1 MKKSIRVLFALCLAA
16 FITACEKEP
25 VHVERIILD
34 SDSITLHEGENHRL
48 TATVSPV
55 NAVNKIVRWKSSA
68 SDVASVEEGDVVA
81 VAPGTA
87 VITAISDDLGC
98 TATCVVTVLTKTI
111 KSISLDKDKLE
122 LYELEKATLT
132 ATVTPEGI
140 SPEFVIWG
148 SSDETVATVT
158 DGIVL
163 ALRRGEATITAKN
176 AGGDVSSSCTLTV
189 ICAVQDVNLS
199 EHGVSLKI
207 GETFQLDATVYP
219 DRANDKSLEW
229 SSSDASVA
237 TVSDKGLVEAIA
249 PGKATIGV
257 KTVDGGFTD
266 TCDIVVMGGIK
277 LQPEE
282 LKLVVGEESDILASF
297 SPEGVNSLVVNWSS
311 TKPDVASVD
320 DKGHV
325 VALNAGEAIICATTA
340 IGGFHAFCPV
350 SVRNKVDKITVSP
363 TKLELFVGFKG
374 GKLESSYS
382 PSDAG
387 NIEIVWSSDKPEV
400 ATVDDKGNVSPVGS
414 GIATI
419 KASTTDGKVF
429 GSCVVTVLQPATSI
443 SIAPKELIMY
453 VGDKAET
460 LTVSMGPEN
469 ADIKTFSVNN
479 SSSKTVKFEHA
490 AGENT
495 ISVTALEVGTAKLEV
510 FPTKRPENDYTSATC
525 SITVRAH
532 VESVSIKG
540 EASRTLNIGSILQL
554 YPTVLPEN
562 AYNKN
567 ITWKSSNTSVA
578 VVDAKG
584 IVTAK
589 AAGTT
594 TITVTTEDGSK
605 TATVTITVPQP
616 VTGVTLDKSTLS
628 LTEGDEA
635 TLKAT
640 VAPSGADQ
648 SVTWVSNKPEV
659 ATVDD
664 DGKVTAVS
672 AGSATI
678 TASSAISPDKKA
690 TCAVTVTA
698 KVVRVKTVTL
708 TPSAMELLVG
718 ESREIAVTISPTN
731 AANKALTW
739 TSSDQS
745 VALVDSYGKVTAK
758 SNGTA
763 TVTCTS
769 QDNPDAKGTC
779 QITVSLPPVAVTS
792 ISLSKTS
799 LTLSF
804 GSNSRLTATVSPA
817 DATDKTVS
825 WKSSNTKVATVE
837 DGLVT
842 AGSTAGTATIT
853 ASSVDSPEIQATCT
867 VTVVSSIVG
876 VTGVRINPRA
886 FNIYVGQTLKIVAWV
901 EPKDATDKTIN
912 WSPAGGAYV
921 TMVNVQAGVN
931 NNDVESLANNYPV
944 SFGYIKGLKPGNT
957 NVTVSTG
964 NGAYQTTARIVVLK
978 NDIAYIEVSHPNGI
992 TLKVGETLNLTA
1004 TPVPEDQSADPSYPT
1019 LVWGISPENSNVVTV
1034 DQTGHVTAM
1043 NAGTA
1048 TITVTSKDNP
1058 TKSAEIPV
1066 TVLSD
1071 NSTGGGSEGVG
1082 FENWNF

>member
-16 FITACEKEP
+16 FISACEKEP

-68 SDVASVEEGDVVA
+68 SDVASVEEGVVVA

-111 KSISLDKDKLE
+111 KSISLDKEKLE
-122 LYELEKATLT
+122 LHELEKATLT

-176 AGGDVSSSCTLTV
+176 AEGDVSASCTLTV

-257 KTVDGGFTD
+257 KTTDGGFTD

-282 LKLVVGEESDILASF
+282 LKLVVGEESDIQASF

-414 GIATI
+414 GVATI

-453 VGDKAET
+453 VGDNAKT

-532 VESVSIKG
+532 VESVSIRG
-540 EASRTLNIGSILQL
+540 ETSRTLNIGSILQL
-554 YPTVLPEN
+554 YATVLPEN

-567 ITWKSSNTSVA
+567 ITWKSSKESVA

-664 DGKVTAVS
+664 NGKVTAVS

-678 TASSAISPDKKA
+678 TASSAVSSDKKA

-718 ESREIAVTISPTN
+718 ETREIAVTILPTN

-739 TSSDQS
+739 SSSDQS
-745 VALVDSYGKVTAK
+745 IVLVDSYGKVTAK

-769 QDNPDAKGTC
+769 QDNPEAKGTC

-792 ISLSKTS
+792 ITLSKTS
-799 LTLSF
+799 LTLSY
-804 GSNSRLTATVSPA
+804 GSSSRLVATISPS
-817 DATDKTVS
+817 DATDQSVEWSSDKTS
-825 WKSSNTKVATVE
+825 VASVDQT
-837 DGLVT
+837 GLIT
-842 AGSTAGTATIT
+842 AGRTAGTATIT
-853 ASSVDSPEIQATCT
+853 VKSVKYPEVVATCS
-867 VTVVSSIVG
+867 VTVVASIVA
-876 VTGVRINPRA
+876 VTGISISPRN
-886 FNIYVGQTLKIVAWV
+886 FSIYVGETKKITATVS
-901 EPKDATDKTIN
+901 PSNATDKTVT
-912 WSPAGGAYV
+912 WQAAGGAYV
-921 TMVNVQAGVN
+921 TVDQQGNV
-931 NNDVESLANNYPV
+931 
-944 SFGYIKGLKPGNT
+944 KGLKPGNT
-957 NVTVSTG
+957 TVTAFAGGGS
-964 NGAYQTTARIVVLK
+964 YQTTARIEVKTNGIDHIEVK
-978 NDIAYIEVSHPNGI
+978 VSGFDNIEVSPQNGI
-992 TLKVGETLNLTA
+992 TLKVGETVELTA
-1004 TPVPEDQSADPSYPT
+1004 TPIAEDTSADPSYPSLNWT
-1019 LVWGISPENSNVVTV
+1019 VSSGSGIVTV
-1034 DQTGHVTAM
+1034 DQTGRVTAM
-1043 NAGTA
+1043 KVGTA
-1048 TITVTSKDNP
+1048 TIKVASINQPSKS
-1058 TKSAEIPV
+1058 TTIPV
-1066 TVLSD
+1066 TVLAD
-1071 NSTGGGSEGVG
+1071 GSTGGGSEGVG